1 MFYGCKFTI
10 IFRHSIHFCTKTA
23 KTWAGT
29 RADILY
35 HLGFPLF
42 ISLHYYYLL
51 RKPLPAETVALD
63 KRGKDTGE
71 KGIRHW
77 VIGKKVP
84 SCPIRAAA
92 RIYKGARPYYCE
104 RAGL

>member
-29 RADILY
+29 RPDILY

-42 ISLHYYYLL
+42 ISLHYYVTEAPACRNGSTGQKGERHG
-51 RKPLPAETVALD
+51 RKGDKALGN
-63 KRGKDTGE
+63 RGKGTELPDSG
-71 KGIRHW
+71 G
-77 VIGKKVP
+77 
-84 SCPIRAAA
+84 
-92 RIYKGARPYYCE
+92 RPH
-104 RAGL
+104 L